1 MVSAQKSATKP
12 AQAKPVKATPPA
24 ADLEYEQQLF
34 ASGARTV
41 AGIDEVGRGS
51 MAGPVTV
58 GVAILTPDATLEVGG
73 LIDSKALSPA
83 RRESMVPE
91 IRQWCAVAVGHVEP
105 ADIDRLGM
113 TLSLRLAAQRALAE
127 LARRGYRADAALLD
141 GKHDWFTPPQEDLFS
156 ALAPDPAQAH
166 YNALLAQAWEGAG
179 DPAQMPVTMVIK
191 GDYKCA
197 SIAAASV
204 VAKVE
209 RDELMVQPAIRGT
222 VGQRTKATDPP
233 LTARRLACRA
243 PACSIDCHGRF
254 RRPPSRL
261 RPPRHS
267 AARARGTPENRASEA
282 GENLTCHR

>member
-1 MVSAQKSATKP
+1 MTVSAQAEEPAKAEKSKA
-12 AQAKPVKATPPA
+12 AKPRAPKPA
-24 ADLEYEQQLF
+24 ADLEHEKRLF
-34 ASGARTV
+34 EAGARAV

-51 MAGPVTV
+51 MAGPVSV
-58 GVAILTPDATLEVGG
+58 GVAILSPDVTLEVGG

-91 IRQWCAVAVGHVEP
+91 IRRWCTVEVGHVDP
-105 ADIDRLGM
+105 QDVDALGM
-113 TLSLRLAAQRALAE
+113 TLSLRLAAQRALAA

-179 DPAQMPVTMVIK
+179 EGGAGEPAQMPVTMVIK

-209 RDELMVQPAIRGT
+209 RDELMVQLDTRYPGYGWAKNKGY
-222 VGQRTKATDPP
+222 G
-233 LTARRLACRA
+233 
-243 PACSIDCHGRF
+243 
-254 RRPPSRL
+254 
-261 RPPRHS
+261 S
-267 AARARGTPENRASEA
+267 AAHREA
-282 GENLTCHR
+282 ISVQGPSPQHRLSWSLPATAEQIEAAAAQRD

>member
-1 MVSAQKSATKP
+1 MASAQKSATKP
-12 AQAKPVKATPPA
+12 AKATPPA

-166 YNALLAQAWEGAG
+166 YNALLAQAWDGVGEGGAG
-179 DPAQMPVTMVIK
+179 EPAQMPVTMVIK

-209 RDELMVQPAIRGT
+209 RDELMVQLDTRYPGYGWAKNKGY
-222 VGQRTKATDPP
+222 G
-233 LTARRLACRA
+233 
-243 PACSIDCHGRF
+243 
-254 RRPPSRL
+254 
-261 RPPRHS
+261 S
-267 AARARGTPENRASEA
+267 AAHREAISVQGPSLQHRLSWSLPATAEQIEAAAAQRG
-282 GENLTCHR
+282 

>member
-1 MVSAQKSATKP
+1 M
-12 AQAKPVKATPPA
+12 
-24 ADLEYEQQLF
+24 
-34 ASGARTV
+34 
-41 AGIDEVGRGS
+41 AGIDEVGRGAR
-51 MAGPVTV
+51 AGPVTV

-113 TLSLRLAAQRALAE
+113 PLSLRLAAQRALAE

-179 DPAQMPVTMVIK
+179 GAGEPAQMPVTMVIK

-209 RDELMVQPAIRGT
+209 RDELLVQLDTRYPGYGWAKNKGYGSAAHREAISVQGPSPQHRLSWSLPATAEQIE
-222 VGQRTKATDPP
+222 AAA
-233 LTARRLACRA
+233 ARR
-243 PACSIDCHGRF
+243 G
-254 RRPPSRL
+254 
-261 RPPRHS
+261 
-267 AARARGTPENRASEA
+267 
-282 GENLTCHR
+282 

>member
-12 AQAKPVKATPPA
+12 AKAKPPVNAKPKKATPPA

-34 ASGARTV
+34 ASGARAV

-127 LARRGYRADAALLD
+127 LARRGYRAEAALLD

-179 DPAQMPVTMVIK
+179 EPAQMAVTMVIK

-209 RDELMVQPAIRGT
+209 RDELMVQL
-222 VGQRTKATDPP
+222 D
-233 LTARRLACRA
+233 ARYPGYGWAKNK
-243 PACSIDCHGRF
+243 GYG
-254 RRPPSRL
+254 
-261 RPPRHS
+261 S
-267 AARARGTPENRASEA
+267 AAHREA
-282 GENLTCHR
+282 ISVQGPSPQHRLSWSLPATAEQIEAATAQRY